1 MRIGFHLQACL
12 ALALF
17 LVVSRIGLAAT
28 ADRLNQ
34 ALLSY
39 NTWTFDS
46 QSSSAQD
53 PKTPPSAP
61 RRPQATPRPAAAK
74 QPIANP
80 APPAEPRPAPAPPAP
95 TPTNADELE
104 DEPTQFA
111 AIGASIRLPKGSD
124 VSRLSNEEFPAWQVL
139 SPAGGP
145 EWRLRVEQVWGPDA
159 ATDCGAQVKAG
170 LAALTLGNTNVK
182 MLSERDWK
190 VSGCDARAVWASLTA
205 ADASRIAGLFVVR
218 TGDGV
223 FVSIATSMPTE
234 RFVEAEAIL
243 QRSFETLQVVDP
255 RAIQLEREA
264 AITRGQEFL
273 KSLSK
278 ERLQALADG
287 VSRVR
292 RLWRQGADGE
302 PEELGWV
309 EVLMKRAPRSSA
321 GRTGPSVLDK
331 PSEREEGLLISLIAR
346 TTAADGTDRVETRA
360 NYWVAWDLGSEAW
373 TVRSEQ
379 KGAGP
384 KSRFEQVG
392 LLPRGDGQQPPVLMV
407 ASDLGAGMEEPAI
420 WPRPPVAYLP
430 QAVAL
435 ALGSMLPKDGTA
447 PASMVFYALD
457 PGSGRLCQRLVRW
470 SRDETTPGAW
480 KLEVQNTPDTP
491 ASLEWFDGEGRLLR
505 RQEADGSR
513 MDPSTPAEIER
524 RWKAIGLD
532 P

>member
-1 MRIGFHLQACL
+1 MSSPLM
-12 ALALF
+12 
-17 LVVSRIGLAAT
+17 
-28 ADRLNQ
+28 
-34 ALLSY
+34 SY
-39 NTWTFDS
+39 NTCSFDS
-46 QSSSAQD
+46 KSNFEQ
-53 PKTPPSAP
+53 TPPPPTTAP
-61 RRPQATPRPAAAK
+61 RRPQASPRPG
-74 QPIANP
+74 
-80 APPAEPRPAPAPPAP
+80 ETRPPAP
-95 TPTNADELE
+95 IPAPISAPAADPRATPAAPATDAPNSEELE
-104 DEPTQFA
+104 TEPTQFA

-124 VSRLSNEEFPAWQVL
+124 VTRLSNEEFPAWQVL

-159 ATDCGAQVKAG
+159 ETDCAAQVKAG
-170 LAALTLGNTNVK
+170 LAALTLGNTEVK
-182 MLSERDWK
+182 MLSERDWRI
-190 VSGCDARAVWASLTA
+190 SGCDARSVWATLTGGG
-205 ADASRIAGLFVVR
+205 ASRVAGLLVVR

-223 FVSIATSMPTE
+223 FVSIATSMKPD
-234 RFVEAEAIL
+234 RFAEAEATL

-264 AITRGQEFL
+264 AITRGQDFL
-273 KSLSK
+273 KGLSK

-292 RLWRQGADGE
+292 RLWRPGPDGE

-321 GRTGPSVLDK
+321 GRAGPSVLDK
-331 PSEREEGLLISLIAR
+331 PTEREEGLLISLIAR

-407 ASDLGAGMEEPAI
+407 ASDLGAGMQEPAI

-430 QAVAL
+430 QAIAL
-435 ALGSMLPKDGTA
+435 ALGAMLPKDGTA

-470 SRDETTPGAW
+470 SRDDTTPGAW